1 MSIDASIPYD
11 VLLRLLQ
18 GVAGGVGR
26 DGPPDPRAMSP
37 QPPPQPSPYPAD
49 PTRLEPPVVPGN
61 RPPIGP
67 GRAGGLFGLIQP
79 AESAE
84 DPQWAA
90 MRELL
95 RRQQGARPGI
105 VVGAP

>member
-1 MSIDASIPYD
+1 VSIDASIPYD

-18 GVAGGVGR
+18 GLAGGVGR
-26 DGPPDPRAMSP
+26 GGPPDPQAMAP
-37 QPPPQPSPYPAD
+37 QPPPSPYPAD
-49 PTRLEPPVVPGN
+49 PSRLEPPVIPGG

-95 RRQQGARPGI
+95 RQQGAARPGI